1 MRKIN
6 KKILSLI
13 IIISGAFSLSACQL
27 AKEDSQYKEMENLR
41 GAFITYKLDDKE
53 DDSNGE
59 EYNYDDENKKYYGTF
74 DENIFK
80 KDIRKY
86 NFGDLEGYAIFL
98 HEEGEGDDRVK
109 GGACDSVFQNMNLAL
124 NINTE
129 ESGKE
134 IISTSED
141 TVSEPDMNVTSE
153 ESKISATIYV
163 TSKFKGII
171 SANPIIKEG
180 KKYYTILDG
189 NNIYADG
196 ENEGAYS
203 VSASSDSKT
212 ANNSKSKSEKFT
224 YTISIES
231 VDEVKSI
238 RIKEMSSN
246 DTLINTKAIVHK
258 DNDYKFKISKNTAY
272 IIVEETCVDKAG
284 KEIVKRRVYDRDKI
298 DSDTNHL
305 CNYANEDG
313 IVIPKNLYIKK

>member
-27 AKEDSQYKEMENLR
+27 AKEDSQYNEMENLR
-41 GAFITYKLDDKE
+41 GAFITYKLDGKE

-212 ANNSKSKSEKFT
+212 ANNSKSKSE
-224 YTISIES
+224 
-231 VDEVKSI
+231 
-238 RIKEMSSN
+238 EMSSN

-272 IIVEETCVDKAG
+272 IIVEETCVDKDG

>member
-27 AKEDSQYKEMENLR
+27 AKEDSQDKEMENLR
-41 GAFITYKLDDKE
+41 GAFITYKLDGKE
-53 DDSNGE
+53 DTSHGE
-59 EYNYDDENKKYYGTF
+59 EYNYEDENKKYYGTF
-74 DENIFK
+74 DENIFE

-86 NFGDLEGYAIFL
+86 NFGDLDGYAIFL
-98 HEEGEGDDRVK
+98 HEEGEENDKLNGA
-109 GGACDSVFQNMNLAL
+109 ACDSVFQNMNVAL
-124 NINTE
+124 NVNTE

-141 TVSEPDMNVTSE
+141 TVPEPDMNVTSE

-180 KKYYTILDG
+180 KKYYTTLGG
-189 NNIYADG
+189 NNIYVDG
-196 ENEGAYS
+196 ENEGTYS

-212 ANNSKSKSEKFT
+212 TNNSNSKSEKFT
-224 YTISIES
+224 YTISVKS
-231 VDEVKSI
+231 VDELKSI

-246 DTLINTKAIVHK
+246 DTLINTKEIVHK

-272 IIVEETCVDKAG
+272 IIVEETCVDKDG

-313 IVIPKNLYIKK
+313 IVIPKNLYIKI